1 MSINTPSGALK
12 LCMISGSFE
21 YDSATSLAAF
31 AGYLDRAGYGIVQAA
46 QITYQGEEDD
56 LSLAA
61 IDDADVVLL
70 FTHRLRTE
78 GPELERFQAYCAR
91 GGPIVG
97 VRTASH
103 GFQNWLAFDREVLG
117 GNYGNHYGAG
127 PLCRVELAP
136 NAAAA
141 DHPILR
147 GVDLPFDSPGSL
159 YRNTP
164 LAADTTPLLTGRT
177 DEASEPVAW
186 TRVHRGGRVFT
197 TSLGHQE
204 DFRNPAFLRL
214 LANAVFWS
222 ANR

>member
-1 MSINTPSGALK
+1 MSVDTGNAALK

-21 YDSATSLAAF
+21 YDSAASLAAF
-31 AGYLDRAGYGIVQAA
+31 AGYLDRAGHGTVQAA
-46 QITYQGEEDD
+46 QIAYQSEDDD

-70 FTHRLRTE
+70 FTRRLRTE

-214 LANAVFWS
+214 LANAVFWA